1 MEDEFYA
8 SIKLVSGE
16 EIICIMMVDDSN
28 PDDPFLIIQ
37 DPITISFDQKGI
49 HTNVRV
55 EPWLK
60 TSTESVYF
68 VRLSKVITMTE
79 LFDKEMISFYKDFLE
94 SREDYTDE
102 DELDETQSTKDVS
115 RKMGF
120 LGSVQET
127 KRNLE
132 RIYKIDFKD
141 LDNKDS

>member
-37 DPITISFDQKGI
+37 DPITVSFDQKGI

-132 RIYKIDFKD
+132 KIYKIDSKD